1 MQERMKRG
9 KRNETDMLGTIP
21 IKLFSIYEEKNLKYK
36 ILKMNIR
43 VVDGGCMILTVL
55 LCV

>member
-1 MQERMKRG
+1 MKRG

-43 VVDGGCMILTVL
+43 VVDGGGMILTVL